1 MKKLFFSLFTVCL
14 FGLASC
20 GSDAT
25 PDATPDTAEV
35 AEEVVAEEVPQ
46 VEADSTVIEDS
57 E

>member
-1 MKKLFFSLFTVCL
+1 MKKLFFSLFTVSL

-25 PDATPDTAEV
+25 PNATETVVETV
-35 AEEVVAEEVPQ
+35 KEVVTEDVPQ
-46 VEADSTVIEDS
+46 VEEDSTSVEDS